1 MSENLRLMCVL
12 AHPDDETLGNGST
25 LAKYAAEGVE
35 VHLVTATR
43 GERGWYGE
51 EKDYPGIENLGKIR
65 ENELRC
71 AAKTLGIRQVY
82 FLDYI
87 DGELD
92 QASHMEA
99 VGKIARHIWEVK
111 PHVVLTFGPEGAYG
125 HPDHIA
131 ISQFTQ
137 AALICAADP
146 NYDGH
151 NGHAPHRVQKF
162 YYMTISPRLYDAYIS
177 LIGDI
182 SMNIDGIERKAAY
195 WDDWAITTRIDGEE
209 HWRTAWDA
217 IYCHQSQLPS
227 LGNLDHLTVEQR
239 RYLMGECTYYRAF
252 SLVNSGRSV
261 ETDLFSG
268 LR

>member
-1 MSENLRLMCVL
+1 MNEKLRLMCIL

-25 LAKYAAEGVE
+25 LAKYAAEDIE

-43 GERGWYGE
+43 GERGWYGD
-51 EKDYPGIENLGKIR
+51 EKDFPGLDALGKIR

-71 AAKTLGIRQVY
+71 ASQTLGIHQVS

-92 QASHMEA
+92 RAVPEEA
-99 VGKIARHIWEVK
+99 IGKIAQHIREVK
-111 PHVVLTFGPEGAYG
+111 PQVVLTFGPEGAYG

-146 NYDGH
+146 KYEGH
-151 NGHAPHRVQKF
+151 DHQSPHRVQKF
-162 YYMTISPRLYDAYIS
+162 YYMTISPRLYDAYTN

-182 SMNIDGIERKAAY
+182 RMNIDGVERQAVY
-195 WDDWAITTRIDGEE
+195 WHDWAITTRIDGER
-209 HWRTAWDA
+209 HWSTAWQA
-217 IYCHQSQLPS
+217 IFCHQTQLPS
-227 LGNLDHLTVEQR
+227 LGKLNQLTIEQR

-252 SLVNSGRSV
+252 SLVNSGRNV